1 MSNLASKVSLALP
14 GIGNQIDKQL
24 EEAAGERL
32 AFTLVVYTPERA
44 NYIGNC
50 NRDEAAKALA
60 EMLNGWN
67 AGMPDIP
74 AHKIS
79 G

>member
-1 MSNLASKVSLALP
+1 MSSPTNKVSLALP
-14 GIGNQIDKQL
+14 AIANQLDKQL
-24 EEAAGERL
+24 EDAAGERV
-32 AFTLVVYTPERA
+32 AFTLIVYTPERA

-50 NRDEAAKALA
+50 NRDEAAKAIT
-60 EMLNGWN
+60 EMIEAWN

-74 AHKIS
+74 AHKIQ